1 MEKFIMQISL
11 IKKLRYKLQHT
22 ASLSFHVENLGDSGM
37 SSAPDN
43 AYTNWKLLELLS
55 IFQYIK
61 IYACFKHSTFL
72 KMRIETKSMTS
83 TSIEV
88 SVFFFFLLV

>member
-1 MEKFIMQISL
+1 M
-11 IKKLRYKLQHT
+11 
-22 ASLSFHVENLGDSGM
+22 ENLRDSSM
-37 SSAPDN
+37 SSTPDN
-43 AYTNWKLLELLS
+43 CYTNWKHLELLS

-88 SVFFFFLLV
+88 SGFFFFPISLTQC